1 MDNNK
6 PLETDTSEDNVE
18 EESTED
24 ESIYE
29 LFEEEGGDDVEGKG
43 ELSLEELNKIS
54 GREFKSKEDYLKHYE
69 NLKKLVGDQDLAK
82 KRKEVK
88 QEEAKKE
95 EVDETAKELAQLK
108 KDLAKKDF
116 LIETPTA
123 KPFIEPLEAYADR
136 QGVSLEEAWNSESFQ
151 LIAESSQRT
160 GKKLTTN
167 NKIAPARS
175 KEIDRLQK
183 EVVETGSEDAKLNL
197 VKEFFKKG

>member
-6 PLETDTSEDNVE
+6 PLDTDTSEDNVE
-18 EESTED
+18 EESQD
-24 ESIYE
+24 ESIDE

-82 KRKEVK
+82 KRKEAKEV
-88 QEEAKKE
+88 KKE
-95 EVDETAKELAQLK
+95 DNVDKTAQELAELK
-108 KDLAKKDF
+108 KDIAKKDF